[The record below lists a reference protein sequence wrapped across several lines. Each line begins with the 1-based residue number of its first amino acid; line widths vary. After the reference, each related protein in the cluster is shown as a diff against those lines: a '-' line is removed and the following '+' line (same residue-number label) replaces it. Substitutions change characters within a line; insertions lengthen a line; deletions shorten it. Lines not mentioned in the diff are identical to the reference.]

1 MPVPPEVLYMD
12 KRIKL
17 IALGLVFC
25 FLLLFLQLNNIQI
38 IQEKSLRYKSANVY
52 DDITQNVLD
61 LPRGEILT
69 SDGTVIAE
77 SKPSHD
83 AYGYQRIYPKGSLFA
98 DITGY
103 FDVVDGSIQYGV
115 ESVYNNY
122 LETHVTAGGSPGKL
136 ISQQTGTDSIVLTIN
151 AKLQKIAEQALG
163 GRVGAVVAID
173 PVNGDILALYA
184 NPTYNPNVLASHNAS
199 FVQEEAKKLE
209 DLSDPAA
216 SPLID
221 GATQLTYPPG
231 STFKIVTTSTIYDY
245 DPHLAAISYPFLPQ
259 LSLPDSN
266 VPLHNFDNE
275 VCGGSLALA
284 LAVSCDTT
292 YSQIGLDLGGN
303 LMYKQAKRFGF
314 DQVPPIDLP
323 GATPSVFP
331 SPSTIS
337 PPFLAY
343 SAIGQGNVRESALQ
357 DAMVIAAVA
366 NGGKL
371 MTPHVLG
378 RVIGPDGQIVYTYHP
393 HMWLRATTPAT
404 AAAVRELMLGVT
416 ENPAGTAA
424 TQTWPTGVQ
433 VAAKT
438 GTAQNGTNAC
448 IDDWLVATAPAGNKE
463 VPKVAVAAV
472 VSGASAGVVCDGT
485 GAAVAGPVVSTV
497 LTAALKEG
505 L

>member
-1 MPVPPEVLYMD
+1 MD

-17 IALGLVFC
+17 ITLAILFC
-25 FLLLFLQLNNIQI
+25 FLLLFLQLNNLQI
-38 IQEKSLRYKSANVY
+38 LQEKSLRYKSANVY
-52 DDITQNVLD
+52 DNVTQNVLD
-61 LPRGEILT
+61 LPRGEIIS
-69 SDGTVIAE
+69 SDGTVLAKSVI
-77 SKPSHD
+77 SHD
-83 AYGYQRIYPKGSLFA
+83 AYGYQRIYPQGSLAA

-115 ESVYNNY
+115 ESIYNNY
-122 LETHVTAGGSPGKL
+122 LESHVASETGFGGL
-136 ISQQTGTDSIVLTIN
+136 LSQQVGTDSIILTLN
-151 AKLQKIAEQALG
+151 TKLQKVAAEALG
-163 GRVGAVVAID
+163 GRVGAVVAIN

-184 NPTYNPNVLASHNAS
+184 NPTYNPNLLASHNAA
-199 FVQEEAKKLE
+199 FVEKEAKKLE

-231 STFKIVTTSTIYDY
+231 STFKLVTTSTIYDY
-245 DPHLAAISYPFLPQ
+245 DPKLAADSYPFLP
-259 LSLPDSN
+259 SIVLPDSN
-266 VPLHNFDNE
+266 IPLHNFDNE

-303 LMYKQAKRFGF
+303 LMYKQARRFGF
-314 DQVPPIDLP
+314 DQIPPIDLP
-323 GATPSVFP
+323 GAAASQFP
-331 SPSTIS
+331 LPSTIS

-357 DAMVIAAVA
+357 DAMVVSAIAD
-366 NGGKL
+366 GGRL

-378 RVIGPDGQIVYTYHP
+378 RVIGPQGQIVYTYKP
-393 HMWLRATTPAT
+393 HMWRQATTPST

-416 ENPAGTAA
+416 ENPSGTGA
-424 TQTWPTGVQ
+424 TQNWPPGVQ

-438 GTAQNGTNAC
+438 GTSQNGTNAC
-448 IDDWLVATAPAGNKE
+448 IDDWLVATAPAGNQQ

-485 GAAVAGPVVSTV
+485 GAAVAGPVVSQV
-497 LTAALKEG
+497 LTAALKYG

>member
-1 MPVPPEVLYMD
+1 MD

-17 IALGLVFC
+17 ITLGLLLC
-25 FLLLFLQLNNIQI
+25 FLLLFVQLNNLQVV
-38 IQEKSLRYKSANVY
+38 QENSLRYKSANVY
-52 DDITQNVLD
+52 DDVTQNVLD
-61 LPRGEILT
+61 LPRGEILS
-69 SDGTVIAE
+69 SDGTVLAK
-77 SKPSHD
+77 SVPSHD
-83 AYGYQRIYPKGSLFA
+83 PYGYQRLYPKGSLFA

-103 FDVVDGSIQYGV
+103 FDVVDGAIQYGV
-115 ESVYNNY
+115 EATYNNY
-122 LETHVTAGGSPGKL
+122 LESHVTSAGSLNGL
-136 ISQQTGTDSIVLTIN
+136 IGQQVGTDTLVLTLN
-151 AKLQKIAEQALG
+151 TKLQEVAAEALG
-163 GRVGAVVAID
+163 GKVGAVVAID
-173 PVNGDILALYA
+173 PVNGDILALYS
-184 NPTYNPNVLASHNAS
+184 NPTYNPNLLASHNAA
-199 FVQEEAKKLE
+199 FVEKEARKLE

-245 DPHLAAISYPFLPQ
+245 DPHLAAISYPFLP
-259 LSLPDSN
+259 SIILPDSN

-275 VCGGSLALA
+275 VCGGSLAEA

-292 YSQIGLDLGGN
+292 YSQIGLDLGGD

-323 GATPSVFP
+323 GATPSQFP
-331 SPSTIS
+331 APSTIS

-357 DAMVIAAVA
+357 DAMVTAAIAD
-366 NGGKL
+366 GGRL

-378 RVIGPDGQIVYTYHP
+378 RVIGPQGQVVYTYHP
-393 HMWLRATTPAT
+393 HMWLQATTPST

-424 TQTWPTGVQ
+424 TQSWPAGVQ

-448 IDDWLVATAPAGNKE
+448 IDDWLVATAPAGDKQ

-472 VSGASAGVVCDGT
+472 VSGAGAGVVCDGT
-485 GAAVAGPVVSTV
+485 GAAVAGPVVSQV
-497 LTAALKEG
+497 LTAALKYG